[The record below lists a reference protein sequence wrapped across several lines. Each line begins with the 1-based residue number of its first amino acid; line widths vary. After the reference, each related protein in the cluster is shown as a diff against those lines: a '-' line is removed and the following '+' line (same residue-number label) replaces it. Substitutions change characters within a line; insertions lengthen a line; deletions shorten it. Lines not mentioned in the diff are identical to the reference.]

1 MNEASRL
8 ADKTAS
14 RDPAVGL
21 RAVASLRVLLE
32 TLEDLQVNNA
42 REQGWSWQQIADAL
56 GVSRQ
61 AVHKKHG
68 GRPPGAGRIPSRLL
82 RNRSLRGRAC
92 AHPHPE
98 PQEAT
103 LMFERFA
110 DSARQV
116 VTLAQDEAATLH
128 AGHIGTEHLLVALAD
143 EPSGPAGR
151 ALRGLGLDAPRLR
164 EGARRPGELDPEAL
178 ALLGIDLDEVRRRVE
193 AAFGPG
199 ALDRRRPARRRGNP
213 VHADVQEDARARAAP
228 GAVARRQLH
237 RHPAHPARGCSQ
249 AEDEPSVA
257 LLRGQGRSLDEVR
270 AALLA
275 EIEPGSAGQRAR
287 R

>member
-1 MNEASRL
+1 
-8 ADKTAS
+8 
-14 RDPAVGL
+14 
-21 RAVASLRVLLE
+21 
-32 TLEDLQVNNA
+32 
-42 REQGWSWQQIADAL
+42 
-56 GVSRQ
+56 
-61 AVHKKHG
+61 
-68 GRPPGAGRIPSRLL
+68 
-82 RNRSLRGRAC
+82 
-92 AHPHPE
+92 
-98 PQEAT
+98 
-103 LMFERFA
+103 MFERFA

-164 EGARRPGELDPEAL
+164 EGARRPSELDPEAL

-199 ALDRRRPARRRGNP
+199 ALDRRRPAGGRIPFTPTCKKTLELALRQALSRGDKFIGTQ
-213 VHADVQEDARARAAP
+213 HLLL
-228 GAVARRQLH
+228 GLL
-237 RHPAHPARGCSQ
+237 Q

-275 EIEPGSAGQRAR
+275 EIEPGSAGATG
-287 R
+287 